1 MTTVSVTLMN
11 SNTLSVHNVETI
23 PELRLGI
30 EQQTGIPCIAI
41 KLRGLNGAEL
51 TYGALPTGLSEVTM
65 VIDYESAITQLE
77 QMKRTGCYKDI
88 DGHWKFPAWADT
100 EELKTRAMAAFVT
113 NSTDAEREEFFE
125 NQTAE
130 AAAAA
135 AEVDEDDMDDD
146 IDADDMGADDN
157 IPARVAYCEACDGS
171 YVSGHG
177 HVFWFSEPI
186 TRDGRS
192 FNSAC
197 QACIGRYAIEDP
209 AAWTD

>member
-1 MTTVSVTLMN
+1 MTTVSVTLIN

-100 EELKTRAMAAFVT
+100 DELKASAMVAFAT
-113 NSTDAEREEFFE
+113 NSTDAEREEFFD
-125 NQTAE
+125 QTAE
-130 AAAAA
+130 EEAA
-135 AEVDEDDMDDD
+135 AEVDEDDIDDD
-146 IDADDMGADDN
+146 MDADDN

-171 YVSGHG
+171 YVPGHG
-177 HVFWFSEPI
+177 HVFWFNEPI

-197 QACIGRYAIEDP
+197 RACMERYAIAEP

>member
-1 MTTVSVTLMN
+1 MTTVSVTLLN
-11 SNTLSVHNVETI
+11 SSTLSVNNVHTI

-30 EQQTGIPCIAI
+30 GQQTGIPSIAI

-77 QMKRTGCYKDI
+77 QMKRSGCYKDI
-88 DGHWKFPAWADT
+88 DGHWKFPVWADT
-100 EELKTRAMAAFVT
+100 EELKTRAMVAFAT

-130 AAAAA
+130 EAA
-135 AEVDEDDMDDD
+135 AEVDEDDIDDD
-146 IDADDMGADDN
+146 MDADDN

-192 FNSAC
+192 FYSAC
-197 QACIGRYAIEDP
+197 QACIGRFDIEEP

>member
-1 MTTVSVTLMN
+1 MTTVSVTLIN

-100 EELKTRAMAAFVT
+100 DELKASAMVAFAT
-113 NSTDAEREEFFE
+113 NSTDAEREDFFD
-125 NQTAE
+125 QTAE
-130 AAAAA
+130 EAA
-135 AEVDEDDMDDD
+135 AEVDEDDIDDD
-146 IDADDMGADDN
+146 MDADDN

-171 YVSGHG
+171 YVPGHG
-177 HVFWFSEPI
+177 HVFWFNEPI

-197 QACIGRYAIEDP
+197 QACMERYAIAEP